1 MDELVTNIPAGLDTV
16 FTDYRQYKKRLDL
29 EIKDNAE
36 GFVRIGYLLKIAR
49 DTDILAES
57 NYKTLAEFALAE
69 YGLTKDIVSR
79 YIAVNDR
86 YSQNGYSDQL
96 ADRYKGYGIAK
107 LAEMLTLSD
116 EIIAEIGPSLT
127 RREIQEIKKEI
138 AEEEKITPIEAAIEA
153 ASPEVVKDDKEY
165 SYTQR
170 IWKNYLHENRDVYK
184 DIACEYYNTNFA
196 SNVQEAEAQGKL
208 IDRIAPNG
216 TAILFS
222 RIPGVGKIMISV
234 DGEKVDEEIT
244 YTNTRTNEKEK
255 ASLTDAVIDIAD
267 VFGGLTPE
275 NWLRV
280 FGEPFEKPAEEKPAP
295 EPAREPKPS
304 PALEPVK
311 TDKENP
317 VPKPDKFKQ
326 STPTEVPEN
335 EDAANRQQDDGQ
347 EAAVRKDYE
356 TPVIEEENEKVAP
369 VQQPDEEAGMNPPVD
384 TKLREYN
391 TRPLNSLT
399 DVKNGD
405 RLVNINTGETA
416 DVLGYCI
423 GDIKAATDHGVI
435 LVSAPNSIGWM
446 ILEENEK
453 ENTPAPLENQEDE
466 NRQQDT
472 AEPVDTDKMEKAIID
487 AKMEFED
494 VYGYA
499 YDDGFTIDGL
509 QSMYSSVSTL
519 KNKIDELLRYHL
531 MHNEEENE
539 DDGI

>member
-1 MDELVTNIPAGLDTV
+1 MDEMITNIPAGLDTV

-57 NYKTLAEFALAE
+57 NYKTLAEFAQAE

-138 AEEEKITPIEAAIEA
+138 AQEEAITPIEVAIEA
-153 ASPEVVKDDKEY
+153 ATPEAVKDEKEY
-165 SYTQR
+165 SYTER
-170 IWKNYLHENRDVYK
+170 IWKEFFHENRELYK
-184 DIACEYYNTNFA
+184 ELVKSPAFAAAFTEIRTDEIDKKAAKALMDI
-196 SNVQEAEAQGKL
+196 L
-208 IDRIAPNG
+208 APNG
-216 TAILFS
+216 DAVLWS
-222 RIPGVGKIMISV
+222 RVSGVGKIMISIHAD
-234 DGEKVDEEIT
+234 DGTIV
-244 YTNTRTNEKEK
+244 YTNTRTNEKIK
-255 ASLTDAVIDIAD
+255 STSSDAEGDIH
-267 VFGGLTPE
+267 E
-275 NWLRV
+275 I
-280 FGEPFEKPAEEKPAP
+280 FGECTPLDWELVFYESFEKPVEEKTVTKPEEKKPEPAPAKPAKSTHASDVTKMFQDKNKAYKERTGWDPDDPNWTQEKAEEYARREKAAAEEKP
-295 EPAREPKPS
+295 E
-304 PALEPVK
+304 
-311 TDKENP
+311 
-317 VPKPDKFKQ
+317 
-326 STPTEVPEN
+326 
-335 EDAANRQQDDGQ
+335 
-347 EAAVRKDYE
+347 
-356 TPVIEEENEKVAP
+356 VAP
-369 VQQPDEEAGMNPPVD
+369 VQQPDEEVGMNPPED
-384 TKLREYN
+384 TKLKEYN
-391 TRPLNSLT
+391 TRPLNSLS

-446 ILEENEK
+446 ILEEES
-453 ENTPAPLENQEDE
+453 ENSAEVLNDDAKG
-466 NRQQDT
+466 QQNPEIDFG
-472 AEPVDTDKMEKAIID
+472 KMEKQIIS
-487 AKMEFED
+487 AKQEFED
-494 VYGYA
+494 VFDMA
-499 YDDGFTIDGL
+499 YSDGFTTDGL
-509 QSMYSSVSTL
+509 LSMFKSVAVL
-519 KNKIDELLRYHL
+519 KNRIDELLKCYLIR
-531 MHNEEENE
+531 NGESEEED

>member
-1 MDELVTNIPAGLDTV
+1 MEELVTNIPAGLSEIFD
-16 FTDYRQYKKRLDL
+16 DYRQYKKRLDL

-57 NYKTLAEFALAE
+57 NYKTLADFALAE

-138 AEEEKITPIEAAIEA
+138 AEEEKITPIEVAIEA
-153 ASPEVVKDDKEY
+153 ASPEVVKDEHEY
-165 SYTQR
+165 SYTER
-170 IWKNYLHENRDVYK
+170 IWKEFFHENRELYK
-184 DIACEYYNTNFA
+184 KLGKSPEFMAAFTEIRTEEIDKKAAMALADI
-196 SNVQEAEAQGKL
+196 
-208 IDRIAPNG
+208 IAPNG
-216 TAILFS
+216 DAVLWS
-222 RIPGVGKIMISV
+222 RIPGVGKIMISIHT
-234 DGEKVDEEIT
+234 DDETIV
-244 YTNTRTNEKEK
+244 YTNTRTNEKTK
-255 ASLTDAVIDIAD
+255 VSISDAEGDIHE
-267 VFGGLTPE
+267 VFGECTAVDWGL
-275 NWLRV
+275 V
-280 FGEPFEKPAEEKPAP
+280 FYEPFEKPVEEKPAP
-295 EPAREPKPS
+295 EPEKKKKESS
-304 PALEPVK
+304 PAPVK
-311 TDKENP
+311 A
-317 VPKPDKFKQ
+317 
-326 STPTEVPEN
+326 TESVHSN
-335 EDAANRQQDDGQ
+335 NDAANRQQDDGQ

-356 TPVIEEENEKVAP
+356 TPVIEEENEAVAP
-369 VQQPDEEAGMNPPVD
+369 VQQPDEEVGMNPPED

-446 ILEENEK
+446 ILEENEE

-472 AEPVDTDKMEKAIID
+472 AEPVDTGKMEKAIID

-509 QSMYSSVSTL
+509 QSMYSSVATL

-531 MHNEEENE
+531 MHNEEEDE